1 MKLLDGKALANDI
14 LDKLSL
20 KVKQLDTAPN
30 LVVIQVGNDPAS
42 SVYVRNKERTA
53 KQVGIK
59 SETIKLSKH
68 ITQDELLEII
78 DKYNHFASV
87 NGILV
92 QLPLPEHIDEQV
104 ILEAISPVK
113 DVDGFHPLNVGKLNI
128 GQKQMIPSTPAGIM
142 ELLKANHI
150 ELEGKHVVIIGRSNI
165 VGKPL
170 AHLLLEAN
178 ATVTVAHS
186 RTKDLKHLTKQ
197 ADILVVAVGQPEL
210 ITEDYV
216 KDGTV
221 VIDVGINRTESGLK
235 GDVDFNN
242 VKSKVAAITPVPG
255 GVGPMT
261 IAMLMNQTYQAYC
274 TQNDILKIPEISGIF
289 IF

>member
-1 MKLLDGKALANDI
+1 MELLDGKALANDI

-20 KVKQLDTAPN
+20 KVNRLDTAPN

-53 KQVGIK
+53 ERVGIN
-59 SETIKLSKH
+59 SETVKLSKH

-78 DKYNHFASV
+78 DKYNNDSLV

-92 QLPLPEHIDEQV
+92 QLPLPKHIDEQV
-104 ILEAISPVK
+104 ILEAISPMK

-150 ELEGKHVVIIGRSNI
+150 ELEGKHVVIVGRSNI
-165 VGKPL
+165 VGKPM
-170 AHLLLEAN
+170 AHLLLEEN

-186 RTKDLKHLTKQ
+186 RTKNLKQLAQ
-197 ADILVVAVGQPEL
+197 MADILVVAVGQPEL
-210 ITEDYV
+210 ITADYV
-216 KDGTV
+216 KTGAV

-274 TQNDILKIPEISGIF
+274 TQNDI
-289 IF
+289 

>member
-1 MKLLDGKALANDI
+1 MELLDGKALANDI

-20 KVKQLDTAPN
+20 KVNRLDTAPN

-53 KQVGIK
+53 ERVGIN
-59 SETIKLSKH
+59 SETVKLSKH

-78 DKYNHFASV
+78 DKYNNDSLV

-92 QLPLPEHIDEQV
+92 QLPLPKHIDEQV
-104 ILEAISPVK
+104 ILEAISPMK

-150 ELEGKHVVIIGRSNI
+150 ELEGKHVVIVGRSNI

-178 ATVTVAHS
+178 ATVTITHS
-186 RTKDLKHLTKQ
+186 RTKDLKHLTKL
-197 ADILVVAVGQPEL
+197 ADILVVAVGQSEF
-210 ITEDYV
+210 ITKDYV
-216 KDGTV
+216 KTGAV

-274 TQNDILKIPEISGIF
+274 TQNDI
-289 IF
+289 

>member
-1 MKLLDGKALANDI
+1 MELLDGKTLANDI

-53 KQVGIK
+53 ERVGIN
-59 SETIKLSKH
+59 SETVKLSKH

-78 DKYNHFASV
+78 DKYNHFTSV

-92 QLPLPEHIDEQV
+92 QLPLPKHIDEQV
-104 ILEAISPVK
+104 ILEAISPMK

-142 ELLKANHI
+142 ELLKSNQI
-150 ELEGKHVVIIGRSNI
+150 ELEGKHVVIVGRSNI
-165 VGKPL
+165 VGKPF

-178 ATVTVAHS
+178 ATVTIAHS
-186 RTKDLKHLTKQ
+186 RTKYLKHLTRQ
-197 ADILVVAVGQPEL
+197 ADILIVAVGQPEL

-216 KDGTV
+216 KTGAV

-235 GDVDFNN
+235 GDVDFNS

-274 TQNDILKIPEISGIF
+274 TQNDI
-289 IF
+289 

>member
-1 MKLLDGKALANDI
+1 MELLDGKVLANDI

-53 KQVGIK
+53 ERVGIN
-59 SETIKLSKH
+59 SETVKLSKH

-78 DKYNHFASV
+78 DKYNHFTSV

-92 QLPLPEHIDEQV
+92 QLPLPKHIDEQV
-104 ILEAISPVK
+104 ILEAISPMK

-150 ELEGKHVVIIGRSNI
+150 ELEGKHVVIVGRSNI

-186 RTKDLKHLTKQ
+186 RTKNLKQLTQ
-197 ADILVVAVGQPEL
+197 MADILVVAVGQPEL
-210 ITEDYV
+210 ITKDYV
-216 KDGTV
+216 KTGAV

-235 GDVDFNN
+235 GDVNFNN

-274 TQNDILKIPEISGIF
+274 TQNDI
-289 IF
+289 

>member
-1 MKLLDGKALANDI
+1 MELLDGKALANDI

-20 KVKQLDTAPN
+20 KVKQLGTAPN

-53 KQVGIK
+53 ERVGIN
-59 SETIKLSKH
+59 SETVKLSKH

-78 DKYNHFASV
+78 DKYNHFTSV

-92 QLPLPEHIDEQV
+92 QLPLPKHIDEQV
-104 ILEAISPVK
+104 ILEAISPMK

-142 ELLKANHI
+142 ELLKSNHI
-150 ELEGKHVVIIGRSNI
+150 ELEGKHVVIVGRSNI

-178 ATVTVAHS
+178 ATVTIAHS
-186 RTKDLKHLTKQ
+186 RTKNLKQLTQ
-197 ADILVVAVGQPEL
+197 MADILVVAVGQPEL
-210 ITEDYV
+210 ITKDYV
-216 KDGTV
+216 KTGAV

-261 IAMLMNQTYQAYC
+261 IAMLMNQTYQAYR
-274 TQNDILKIPEISGIF
+274 TQNDI
-289 IF
+289 

>member
-1 MKLLDGKALANDI
+1 MELLDGKALANDI

-20 KVKQLDTAPN
+20 KVKQLDTTPN

-53 KQVGIK
+53 ERVGIN
-59 SETIKLSKH
+59 SETVKLSKH

-78 DKYNHFASV
+78 DKYNNDSLV

-92 QLPLPEHIDEQV
+92 QLPLPKHIDEQV
-104 ILEAISPVK
+104 ILEAISPMK

-128 GQKQMIPSTPAGIM
+128 GQKQMIPSAPAGIM

-150 ELEGKHVVIIGRSNI
+150 ELEGKHVVIVGRSNI

-178 ATVTVAHS
+178 ATVTIAHS
-186 RTKDLKHLTKQ
+186 KTKDLKQLAKL

-274 TQNDILKIPEISGIF
+274 TQNDI
-289 IF
+289 

>member
-1 MKLLDGKALANDI
+1 MELLDGKVLANDI
-14 LDKLSL
+14 LDELTV
-20 KVKQLDTAPN
+20 KVKQLDTVPN

-53 KQVGIK
+53 ERVGIN
-59 SETIKLSKH
+59 SETVKLSKH

-78 DKYNHFASV
+78 DKYNHFTSV

-92 QLPLPEHIDEQV
+92 QLPLPKHIGEQV
-104 ILEAISPVK
+104 ILEAISPMK

-142 ELLKANHI
+142 ELLKANQI
-150 ELEGKHVVIIGRSNI
+150 ELEGKHVVIVGRSNI

-178 ATVTVAHS
+178 ATVTIAHS
-186 RTKDLKHLTKQ
+186 KTKDLKHLTKQ
-197 ADILVVAVGQPEL
+197 ADILVAAVGQPEL

-274 TQNDILKIPEISGIF
+274 TQNDI
-289 IF
+289 

>member
-1 MKLLDGKALANDI
+1 MELLDGKTLANDI

-53 KQVGIK
+53 ERVGIN
-59 SETIKLSKH
+59 SETVKLSKH

-78 DKYNHFASV
+78 DKYNHFTDV

-92 QLPLPEHIDEQV
+92 QLPLPEHINEQT
-104 ILEAISPVK
+104 ILEAISPMK

-150 ELEGKHVVIIGRSNI
+150 ELEGKHVVIVGRSNI

-178 ATVTVAHS
+178 ATVTITHS
-186 RTKDLKHLTKQ
+186 RTKDLKHLTKL

-210 ITEDYV
+210 ITKDYV
-216 KDGTV
+216 KTGAV

-235 GDVDFNN
+235 GDVDFNS

-255 GVGPMT
+255 GIGPMT

-274 TQNDILKIPEISGIF
+274 TQNDI
-289 IF
+289 

>member
-1 MKLLDGKALANDI
+1 MELLDGKTLANDI

-30 LVVIQVGNDPAS
+30 LVVIQVGNDLAS

-53 KQVGIK
+53 ERVGIN
-59 SETIKLSKH
+59 SETVKLSKH

-78 DKYNHFASV
+78 DKYNHFKDV

-92 QLPLPEHIDEQV
+92 QLPLPKHIDEQV
-104 ILEAISPVK
+104 ILEAISPMK

-150 ELEGKHVVIIGRSNI
+150 ELEGKHVVIVGRSNI

-178 ATVTVAHS
+178 ATVTIVHS
-186 RTKDLKHLTKQ
+186 RTKNLKQLTKL

-210 ITEDYV
+210 ITKDYV
-216 KDGTV
+216 KTGAV

-242 VKSKVAAITPVPG
+242 VKLKVAAITPVPG

-274 TQNDILKIPEISGIF
+274 TQNDI
-289 IF
+289 

>member
-1 MKLLDGKALANDI
+1 MELLDGKVLANDI

-53 KQVGIK
+53 ERVGIN
-59 SETIKLSKH
+59 SETVKLSKH

-78 DKYNHFASV
+78 DKYNHFTSV

-92 QLPLPEHIDEQV
+92 QLPLPKHIDEQV
-104 ILEAISPVK
+104 ILETISPMK

-128 GQKQMIPSTPAGIM
+128 GQKQMIPLTPAGIM

-150 ELEGKHVVIIGRSNI
+150 ELEGKHVVIVGRSNI

-178 ATVTVAHS
+178 ATVTIAHS
-186 RTKDLKHLTKQ
+186 KTKDLKHLTKQ
-197 ADILVVAVGQPEL
+197 ADILVVAVGQPEF
-210 ITEDYV
+210 ITKDYV
-216 KDGTV
+216 KTGAV

-242 VKSKVAAITPVPG
+242 VKLKVAAITPVPG

-274 TQNDILKIPEISGIF
+274 TQNDI
-289 IF
+289 

>member
-1 MKLLDGKALANDI
+1 MELLDGKTLANDI

-53 KQVGIK
+53 ERVGIN
-59 SETIKLSKH
+59 SETVKLSKH

-78 DKYNHFASV
+78 DKYNHFTSV

-92 QLPLPEHIDEQV
+92 QLPLPKHIDEQV
-104 ILEAISPVK
+104 ILEAISPMK

-150 ELEGKHVVIIGRSNI
+150 GLEGKHVVIVGRSNI

-178 ATVTVAHS
+178 ATVTIAHS
-186 RTKDLKHLTKQ
+186 RTKNLKHLTKL

-210 ITEDYV
+210 ITKDYV
-216 KDGTV
+216 KTGAV

-235 GDVDFNN
+235 GDVDFNS
-242 VKSKVAAITPVPG
+242 VKLKVAAITPVPG

-261 IAMLMNQTYQAYC
+261 IAMLMNQTYQAYR
-274 TQNDILKIPEISGIF
+274 TQNDI
-289 IF
+289 

>member
-1 MKLLDGKALANDI
+1 M
-14 LDKLSL
+14 
-20 KVKQLDTAPN
+20 
-30 LVVIQVGNDPAS
+30 VIQVGDDLAS

-53 KQVGIK
+53 ERVGIK

-78 DKYNHFASV
+78 DKYNRFTDV

-92 QLPLPEHIDEQV
+92 QLPLPKHIDEQV
-104 ILEAISPVK
+104 ILEAISPMK

-142 ELLKANHI
+142 ELLKVNHI
-150 ELEGKHVVIIGRSNI
+150 EIEGKHVVIVGRSNI

-186 RTKDLKHLTKQ
+186 RTKNLKQLTKM
-197 ADILVVAVGQPEL
+197 ADILVVTVGQPEL

-216 KDGTV
+216 KDGAV
-221 VIDVGINRTESGLK
+221 VIDVGINRIESGLK
-235 GDVDFNN
+235 GDVDFNS

-274 TQNDILKIPEISGIF
+274 TQNGI
-289 IF
+289 

>member
-1 MKLLDGKALANDI
+1 MELLDGKTLANDI

-53 KQVGIK
+53 ERVGIK
-59 SETIKLSKH
+59 SSTINVSEQ
-68 ITQDELLEII
+68 ITQDQLLDLI
-78 DKYNHFASV
+78 DKYNNDALV

-92 QLPLPEHIDEQV
+92 QLPLPKHIDEQV
-104 ILEAISPVK
+104 ILEAISPMK

-150 ELEGKHVVIIGRSNI
+150 ELEGKHVVIVGRSNI

-178 ATVTVAHS
+178 ATVTIAHS
-186 RTKDLKHLTKQ
+186 KTKDLKHLTKQ

-221 VIDVGINRTESGLK
+221 VIDVGNNRTESGLK

-274 TQNDILKIPEISGIF
+274 TQNNI
-289 IF
+289 

>member
-14 LDKLSL
+14 LDELAL
-20 KVKQLDTAPN
+20 NVKQLDTAPH
-30 LVVIQVGNDPAS
+30 LVVIQVGDDPAS

-53 KQVGIK
+53 ERVGIN
-59 SETIKLSKH
+59 SETVKLSKH

-78 DKYNHFASV
+78 DKYNHFTSV

-92 QLPLPEHIDEQV
+92 QLPLPKHIDEQV
-104 ILEAISPVK
+104 ILEAISPMK

-150 ELEGKHVVIIGRSNI
+150 ELEGKHVVIVGRSNI

-178 ATVTVAHS
+178 AAVTIAHS
-186 RTKDLKHLTKQ
+186 KTKDLKHLTKQ

-255 GVGPMT
+255 GIGPMT
-261 IAMLMNQTYQAYC
+261 IAMLMNQTYQAYR
-274 TQNDILKIPEISGIF
+274 TQNSI
-289 IF
+289 

>member
-1 MKLLDGKALANDI
+1 MELLDGKALANDI

-20 KVKQLDTAPN
+20 KVNRLDTAPN

-53 KQVGIK
+53 ERVGIN
-59 SETIKLSKH
+59 SETVKLSKH

-78 DKYNHFASV
+78 DKYNNDSLV

-92 QLPLPEHIDEQV
+92 QLPLPKHIDEQV
-104 ILEAISPVK
+104 ILEAISPMK

-150 ELEGKHVVIIGRSNI
+150 ELEGKHVVIVGRSNI

-178 ATVTVAHS
+178 ATVTIAHS
-186 RTKDLKHLTKQ
+186 KTKDLKHLTKQ

-261 IAMLMNQTYQAYC
+261 IAMLMNQTYQAYR
-274 TQNDILKIPEISGIF
+274 TQNDI
-289 IF
+289 

>member
-1 MKLLDGKALANDI
+1 MELLDGKTLANDI

-53 KQVGIK
+53 ERVGIN
-59 SETIKLSKH
+59 SETVKLSKH

-78 DKYNHFASV
+78 DKYNNDSLV

-92 QLPLPEHIDEQV
+92 QLPLPKHIDEQV
-104 ILEAISPVK
+104 ILEAISPMK

-150 ELEGKHVVIIGRSNI
+150 EIEGKHVVIVGRSNI
-165 VGKPL
+165 VGKPM
-170 AHLLLEAN
+170 AHLLLEEN

-186 RTKDLKHLTKQ
+186 RTKDLKQLTKQ

-210 ITEDYV
+210 ITKDYV
-216 KDGTV
+216 KTGAV

-235 GDVDFNN
+235 GDVDFNS
-242 VKSKVAAITPVPG
+242 VKSEVAAITPVPG

-274 TQNDILKIPEISGIF
+274 TQNDI
-289 IF
+289 

>member
-1 MKLLDGKALANDI
+1 MELLDGKALANDI

-20 KVKQLDTAPN
+20 KVNRLDAVPN

-53 KQVGIK
+53 ERVGIN
-59 SETIKLSKH
+59 SETVKLSKH

-78 DKYNHFASV
+78 DKYNHFTDV

-92 QLPLPEHIDEQV
+92 QLPLPKHIDEQV
-104 ILEAISPVK
+104 ILEAISPMK

-150 ELEGKHVVIIGRSNI
+150 ELEGKHVVIVGRSNI

-178 ATVTVAHS
+178 ATVTITHS
-186 RTKDLKHLTKQ
+186 RTKDLKHLTKL
-197 ADILVVAVGQPEL
+197 ADILVVAVGQSEF
-210 ITEDYV
+210 ITKDYV
-216 KDGTV
+216 KTGAV

-261 IAMLMNQTYQAYC
+261 IAMLMNQTYQAYR
-274 TQNDILKIPEISGIF
+274 TQNDI
-289 IF
+289 

>member
-1 MKLLDGKALANDI
+1 MELLDGKALANDI

-20 KVKQLDTAPN
+20 KVNRLDTAPN

-53 KQVGIK
+53 ERVGIN
-59 SETIKLSKH
+59 SETVKLSKH

-78 DKYNHFASV
+78 DKYNNDSLV

-92 QLPLPEHIDEQV
+92 QLPLPKHIDEQV
-104 ILEAISPVK
+104 ILEAISPMK

-150 ELEGKHVVIIGRSNI
+150 ELEGKHVVIVGRSNI
-165 VGKPL
+165 VGKPM
-170 AHLLLEAN
+170 AHLLLEEN
-178 ATVTVAHS
+178 AIVTVAHS
-186 RTKDLKHLTKQ
+186 RTKNLKQLTQ
-197 ADILVVAVGQPEL
+197 MADILVVAVGQPEL
-210 ITEDYV
+210 ITADYV
-216 KDGTV
+216 KTGAV

-242 VKSKVAAITPVPG
+242 VKLKVAAITPVPG
-255 GVGPMT
+255 SVGPMT

-274 TQNDILKIPEISGIF
+274 TQNDI
-289 IF
+289 

>member
-1 MKLLDGKALANDI
+1 MELLDGKTLANDI
-14 LDKLSL
+14 LDKLNL

-53 KQVGIK
+53 ERVGIN
-59 SETIKLSKH
+59 SETVKLSKH

-78 DKYNHFASV
+78 DKYNHFADV

-92 QLPLPEHIDEQV
+92 QLPLPKHIDEQV
-104 ILEAISPVK
+104 ILEAISPMK

-150 ELEGKHVVIIGRSNI
+150 EIEGKHVVIVGRSNI

-170 AHLLLEAN
+170 AHLLLEEN

-186 RTKDLKHLTKQ
+186 RTKNLKQLTKM

-216 KDGTV
+216 KNGAV

-274 TQNDILKIPEISGIF
+274 TQNDI
-289 IF
+289 

>member
-1 MKLLDGKALANDI
+1 MELLDGKTLANDI

-30 LVVIQVGNDPAS
+30 LVVIQVGNDLAS

-53 KQVGIK
+53 ERVGIN
-59 SETIKLSKH
+59 SETVKLSKH

-78 DKYNHFASV
+78 DKYNHFTDV

-92 QLPLPEHIDEQV
+92 QLPLPKHIDEQV
-104 ILEAISPVK
+104 ILEAISPMK

-150 ELEGKHVVIIGRSNI
+150 ELEGKHVVIVGRSNI

-178 ATVTVAHS
+178 ATVTIVHS
-186 RTKDLKHLTKQ
+186 RTKNLKQLTKL

-210 ITEDYV
+210 ITKDYV
-216 KDGTV
+216 KTGAV

-242 VKSKVAAITPVPG
+242 VKLKVAAITPVPG

-261 IAMLMNQTYQAYC
+261 IAMLMNQTYQAYR
-274 TQNDILKIPEISGIF
+274 TQNDI
-289 IF
+289 

>member
-1 MKLLDGKALANDI
+1 MELLDGKALANDI

-53 KQVGIK
+53 ERVGIN
-59 SETIKLSKH
+59 SETVKLSKH

-78 DKYNHFASV
+78 DKYNNDSLV

-92 QLPLPEHIDEQV
+92 QLPLPKHIDEQV
-104 ILEAISPVK
+104 ILEAISPMK

-150 ELEGKHVVIIGRSNI
+150 ELEGKHVVIVGRSNI

-178 ATVTVAHS
+178 ATVTIAHS
-186 RTKDLKHLTKQ
+186 RTKDLKHLTKL
-197 ADILVVAVGQPEL
+197 ANILVVAVGQPEL

-274 TQNDILKIPEISGIF
+274 TQNDI
-289 IF
+289 

>member
-1 MKLLDGKALANDI
+1 MELLDGKVLANDI

-53 KQVGIK
+53 ERVGIK
-59 SETIKLSKH
+59 SETIKLSEH

-78 DKYNHFASV
+78 DKYNHFTSV

-92 QLPLPEHIDEQV
+92 QLPLPKHIDERV
-104 ILEAISPVK
+104 ILEAISPMK

-128 GQKQMIPSTPAGIM
+128 GQKQMIPSTPAGII

-150 ELEGKHVVIIGRSNI
+150 ELEGKHVVIVGRSNI

-178 ATVTVAHS
+178 ATVTIAHS
-186 RTKDLKHLTKQ
+186 KTKDLKHLTKQ

-261 IAMLMNQTYQAYC
+261 IAMLMNQTYQAYR
-274 TQNDILKIPEISGIF
+274 TQNDI
-289 IF
+289 

>member
-1 MKLLDGKALANDI
+1 MELLDGKVLANDI

-53 KQVGIK
+53 ERVGIN
-59 SETIKLSKH
+59 SETVKLSKH

-78 DKYNHFASV
+78 DKYNNDSLV

-92 QLPLPEHIDEQV
+92 QLPLPKHIDEQV
-104 ILEAISPVK
+104 ILEAISPMK

-150 ELEGKHVVIIGRSNI
+150 ELEGKHVVIVGRSNI

-178 ATVTVAHS
+178 ATVTIAHS
-186 RTKDLKHLTKQ
+186 KTKDLKHLTKQ

-261 IAMLMNQTYQAYC
+261 IATLMNQTYQAYC
-274 TQNDILKIPEISGIF
+274 TQNDI
-289 IF
+289 

>member
-1 MKLLDGKALANDI
+1 MELLDGKALANDI
-14 LDKLSL
+14 LDNLAS
-20 KVKQLDTAPN
+20 KVKQLDTAPH
-30 LVVIQVGNDPAS
+30 LVVIQVGDDPAS

-53 KQVGIK
+53 ERVSIK
-59 SETIKLSKH
+59 SETVKLSKH

-78 DKYNHFASV
+78 DKYNRFTSV

-92 QLPLPEHIDEQV
+92 QLPLPKHIDEQV
-104 ILEAISPVK
+104 ILEAISPMK

-150 ELEGKHVVIIGRSNI
+150 ELEGKHVVIVGRSNI
-165 VGKPL
+165 VGKPM
-170 AHLLLEAN
+170 AHLLLEEN

-186 RTKDLKHLTKQ
+186 RTKNLKQLTQ
-197 ADILVVAVGQPEL
+197 MADILVVAVGQPEL
-210 ITEDYV
+210 ITADYV
-216 KDGTV
+216 KTGAV
-221 VIDVGINRTESGLK
+221 AIDVGINRTESGLK

-274 TQNDILKIPEISGIF
+274 TQNDI
-289 IF
+289 

>member
-1 MKLLDGKALANDI
+1 MELLDGKVLANDI

-53 KQVGIK
+53 ERVGIN
-59 SETIKLSKH
+59 SETVKLSKH

-78 DKYNHFASV
+78 DKYNHFTSV

-92 QLPLPEHIDEQV
+92 QLPLPKHIDEQV
-104 ILEAISPVK
+104 ILEAISPMK

-150 ELEGKHVVIIGRSNI
+150 ELEGKHVVIVGRSNI
-165 VGKPL
+165 VGKPM

-178 ATVTVAHS
+178 ATVTIAHS
-186 RTKDLKHLTKQ
+186 RTKNLKQLTQ
-197 ADILVVAVGQPEL
+197 MADILVVAVGQPEL

-216 KDGTV
+216 KTGAV

-242 VKSKVAAITPVPG
+242 VKLKVAAITPVPG
-255 GVGPMT
+255 SVGPMT

-274 TQNDILKIPEISGIF
+274 TQNDI
-289 IF
+289 

>member
-1 MKLLDGKALANDI
+1 MEILDGKALANDI

-53 KQVGIK
+53 ERVGIN
-59 SETIKLSKH
+59 SETVKLSKH

-78 DKYNHFASV
+78 DKYNNDSLV

-92 QLPLPEHIDEQV
+92 QLPLPKHIDEQV
-104 ILEAISPVK
+104 ILEAISPMK

-150 ELEGKHVVIIGRSNI
+150 ELEGKHVVIVGRSNI
-165 VGKPL
+165 AGKPL

-178 ATVTVAHS
+178 ATVTIVHS
-186 RTKDLKHLTKQ
+186 RTKNLKQLTKL

-210 ITEDYV
+210 ITKDYV
-216 KDGTV
+216 KTGAV

-242 VKSKVAAITPVPG
+242 VKLKVAAITPVPG

-274 TQNDILKIPEISGIF
+274 TQNDI
-289 IF
+289 

>member
-14 LDKLSL
+14 LDELAL
-20 KVKQLDTAPN
+20 NVKQLDTAPH
-30 LVVIQVGNDPAS
+30 LVVIQVGDDPAS

-53 KQVGIK
+53 KQVGIT

-78 DKYNHFASV
+78 DKYNNDASV

-150 ELEGKHVVIIGRSNI
+150 ELEGKHVVIVGRSNI

-178 ATVTVAHS
+178 ATVTIAHS
-186 RTKDLKHLTKQ
+186 RTQDLKQLTKL

-210 ITEDYV
+210 ITSDYV
-216 KDGTV
+216 KTGAV
-221 VIDVGINRTESGLK
+221 VVDVGINRTESGLK
-235 GDVDFNN
+235 GDVNFND

-274 TQNDILKIPEISGIF
+274 TQNDI
-289 IF
+289 

>member
-1 MKLLDGKALANDI
+1 MELLDGKTLANDI

-30 LVVIQVGNDPAS
+30 LVVIQVGNDLAS

-53 KQVGIK
+53 ERVGIN
-59 SETIKLSKH
+59 SETVKLSKH

-78 DKYNHFASV
+78 DKYNHFTDV

-92 QLPLPEHIDEQV
+92 QLPLPKHIDEQV
-104 ILEAISPVK
+104 ILEAISPMK

-150 ELEGKHVVIIGRSNI
+150 ELEGKHVVIVGRSNI

-178 ATVTVAHS
+178 ATVTIVHS
-186 RTKDLKHLTKQ
+186 RTKNLKQLTKL
-197 ADILVVAVGQPEL
+197 ADILVVAIGQPEL
-210 ITEDYV
+210 ITKDYV
-216 KDGTV
+216 KTGAV

-261 IAMLMNQTYQAYC
+261 IAMLMNQTYQAYR
-274 TQNDILKIPEISGIF
+274 TQNDI
-289 IF
+289 

>member
-1 MKLLDGKALANDI
+1 MELLDGKALANDI

-53 KQVGIK
+53 ERVGIN
-59 SETIKLSKH
+59 SETVKLSKH

-78 DKYNHFASV
+78 DKYNNDSLV

-92 QLPLPEHIDEQV
+92 QLPLPKHIDEQV

-150 ELEGKHVVIIGRSNI
+150 ELEGKHVVIVGRSNI

-178 ATVTVAHS
+178 ATVTIAHS

-197 ADILVVAVGQPEL
+197 ADILIVAVGQSEL
-210 ITEDYV
+210 ITKDYV

-235 GDVDFNN
+235 GDVNFNS

-274 TQNDILKIPEISGIF
+274 TQNDI
-289 IF
+289 

>member
-1 MKLLDGKALANDI
+1 MELLDGKALANDI

-53 KQVGIK
+53 ERVGIN
-59 SETIKLSKH
+59 SETVKLSKH

-78 DKYNHFASV
+78 DKYNHFTSV

-92 QLPLPEHIDEQV
+92 QLPLPKHIDEQV
-104 ILEAISPVK
+104 ILEAISPMK

-150 ELEGKHVVIIGRSNI
+150 EIEGKHVVIVGRSNI
-165 VGKPL
+165 VGKPM
-170 AHLLLEAN
+170 AHLLLEEN

-186 RTKDLKHLTKQ
+186 RTKDLKQLTKQ

-210 ITEDYV
+210 ITKDYV
-216 KDGTV
+216 KTGAV

-235 GDVDFNN
+235 GDVDFNS
-242 VKSKVAAITPVPG
+242 VKSEVAAITPVPG

-274 TQNDILKIPEISGIF
+274 TQNDI
-289 IF
+289 

>member
-1 MKLLDGKALANDI
+1 MELLDGKALANDI

-42 SVYVRNKERTA
+42 SVYIRNKERTA
-53 KQVGIK
+53 ERVGIN
-59 SETIKLSKH
+59 SETVKLSKH

-78 DKYNHFASV
+78 DKYNNDSLV

-92 QLPLPEHIDEQV
+92 QLPLPKHIDEQV
-104 ILEAISPVK
+104 ILEAISPMK

-142 ELLKANHI
+142 ELLKANQI
-150 ELEGKHVVIIGRSNI
+150 ELEGKHVVIVGRSNI

-178 ATVTVAHS
+178 ATVTITHS
-186 RTKDLKHLTKQ
+186 RTKDLKHLTKL
-197 ADILVVAVGQPEL
+197 ADILVVAVGQSEF
-210 ITEDYV
+210 ITKDYV
-216 KDGTV
+216 KTGAV

-242 VKSKVAAITPVPG
+242 VKLKVAAITPVPG

-274 TQNDILKIPEISGIF
+274 TQNDI
-289 IF
+289 

>member
-1 MKLLDGKALANDI
+1 MELLDGKTLANDI

-30 LVVIQVGNDPAS
+30 LVVIRVGNDPAS

-53 KQVGIK
+53 ERVGIN
-59 SETIKLSKH
+59 SETVKLSKH

-78 DKYNHFASV
+78 DKYNNDSLV

-92 QLPLPEHIDEQV
+92 QLPLPKHIDEQV
-104 ILEAISPVK
+104 ILEAISPMK

-150 ELEGKHVVIIGRSNI
+150 ELEGKHVVIVGRSNI
-165 VGKPL
+165 VGKPM
-170 AHLLLEAN
+170 AHLLLEEN

-186 RTKDLKHLTKQ
+186 RTKNLKQLTQ
-197 ADILVVAVGQPEL
+197 MADILVVAVGQPEL
-210 ITEDYV
+210 ITADYV
-216 KDGTV
+216 KTGAV

-261 IAMLMNQTYQAYC
+261 IAMLMNQTYQAYR
-274 TQNDILKIPEISGIF
+274 TQNDI
-289 IF
+289 

>member
-1 MKLLDGKALANDI
+1 MELLDGKVLANDI

-53 KQVGIK
+53 ERVGIN
-59 SETIKLSKH
+59 SETVKLSKH

-78 DKYNHFASV
+78 DKYNHFTSV

-92 QLPLPEHIDEQV
+92 QLPLPKHIDEQV
-104 ILEAISPVK
+104 ILEAISPMK

-150 ELEGKHVVIIGRSNI
+150 ELEGKHVVIVGRSNI

-178 ATVTVAHS
+178 ATVTIAHS
-186 RTKDLKHLTKQ
+186 KTKDLKHLTKQ

-274 TQNDILKIPEISGIF
+274 TQNDI
-289 IF
+289 

>member
-1 MKLLDGKALANDI
+1 MEILDGKALANDI

-20 KVKQLDTAPN
+20 KVNQLDTVPN

-53 KQVGIK
+53 ERVGIN
-59 SETIKLSKH
+59 SETVKLSKH
-68 ITQDELLEII
+68 INQDELLDLI
-78 DKYNHFASV
+78 DKYNNDASV

-92 QLPLPEHIDEQV
+92 QLPLPKHIDEQV
-104 ILEAISPVK
+104 ILEAISPMK

-142 ELLKANHI
+142 ELLKSNQI
-150 ELEGKHVVIIGRSNI
+150 ELEGRHVVIVGRSNI

-186 RTKDLKHLTKQ
+186 RTKNLKQLTKM

-216 KDGTV
+216 KTGSV

-235 GDVDFNN
+235 GDVDFNS

-274 TQNDILKIPEISGIF
+274 TQNNI
-289 IF
+289 

>member
-1 MKLLDGKALANDI
+1 MELLDGKALANDI

-20 KVKQLDTAPN
+20 KVNRLDTAPN

-53 KQVGIK
+53 ERVGIN
-59 SETIKLSKH
+59 SETVKLSKH

-78 DKYNHFASV
+78 DKYNNDSLV

-92 QLPLPEHIDEQV
+92 QLPLPKHIDEQV
-104 ILEAISPVK
+104 ILEAISPMK

-150 ELEGKHVVIIGRSNI
+150 ELEGKHVVIVGRSNI
-165 VGKPL
+165 VGKPM
-170 AHLLLEAN
+170 AHLLLEEN

-186 RTKDLKHLTKQ
+186 RTKNLKQLTQ
-197 ADILVVAVGQPEL
+197 MADILVVAVGQPEL
-210 ITEDYV
+210 ITADYV
-216 KDGTV
+216 KTGAV

-242 VKSKVAAITPVPG
+242 VKLKVAAITPVPG
-255 GVGPMT
+255 SVGPMT

-274 TQNDILKIPEISGIF
+274 TQNDI
-289 IF
+289 

>member
-1 MKLLDGKALANDI
+1 MELLDGKALANDI

-20 KVKQLDTAPN
+20 KVNRLDTAPN

-53 KQVGIK
+53 ERVGIN
-59 SETIKLSKH
+59 SETVKLSKH

-78 DKYNHFASV
+78 DKYNHFTDV

-92 QLPLPEHIDEQV
+92 QLPLPKHIDEQV
-104 ILEAISPVK
+104 ILEAISPMK

-150 ELEGKHVVIIGRSNI
+150 ELEGKHVVIVGRSNI

-178 ATVTVAHS
+178 ATVTIAHS
-186 RTKDLKHLTKQ
+186 KTKDLKHLTKQ

-261 IAMLMNQTYQAYC
+261 IAMLMNQTYQAYR
-274 TQNDILKIPEISGIF
+274 TQNDI
-289 IF
+289 

>member
-1 MKLLDGKALANDI
+1 MELLDGKTLANDI

-30 LVVIQVGNDPAS
+30 LVVIQVGDDLAS

-53 KQVGIK
+53 ERVGIN
-59 SETIKLSKH
+59 SETVKLSKH

-78 DKYNHFASV
+78 DKYNNDSLV

-92 QLPLPEHIDEQV
+92 QLPLPKHIDEQV
-104 ILEAISPVK
+104 ILEAISPMK

-150 ELEGKHVVIIGRSNI
+150 ELEGKHVVIVGRSNI

-186 RTKDLKHLTKQ
+186 RTKNLKQLTKM
-197 ADILVVAVGQPEL
+197 ADILVVAIGQPEL
-210 ITEDYV
+210 ITKDYV
-216 KDGTV
+216 KTGAV

-235 GDVDFNN
+235 GDVNFNN

-274 TQNDILKIPEISGIF
+274 TQNGI
-289 IF
+289 

>member
-1 MKLLDGKALANDI
+1 MELLDGKVLANDI

-53 KQVGIK
+53 ERVGIN
-59 SETIKLSKH
+59 SETVKLSKH

-78 DKYNHFASV
+78 DKYNNDSLV

-92 QLPLPEHIDEQV
+92 QLPLPEHINEQT

-150 ELEGKHVVIIGRSNI
+150 ELEGKHVVIVGRSNI

-178 ATVTVAHS
+178 ATVTIAHS
-186 RTKDLKHLTKQ
+186 RTKNLKQLTQ
-197 ADILVVAVGQPEL
+197 MADILVVAVGQPEL
-210 ITEDYV
+210 ITKDYV
-216 KDGTV
+216 KTGAV

-242 VKSKVAAITPVPG
+242 VKLKVAAITPVPG

-274 TQNDILKIPEISGIF
+274 TQNDI
-289 IF
+289 

>member
-1 MKLLDGKALANDI
+1 MELLDGKALANDI

-53 KQVGIK
+53 ERVGIN
-59 SETIKLSKH
+59 SETVKLSKH

-78 DKYNHFASV
+78 DKYNNDSLV

-92 QLPLPEHIDEQV
+92 QLPLPKHIDEQV
-104 ILEAISPVK
+104 ILEAISPMK

-150 ELEGKHVVIIGRSNI
+150 ELEGKHVVIVGRSNI

-170 AHLLLEAN
+170 AHLLLEEN

-186 RTKDLKHLTKQ
+186 RTKNLKQLTKL

-242 VKSKVAAITPVPG
+242 VKSEVAAITPVPG

-274 TQNDILKIPEISGIF
+274 TQNDI
-289 IF
+289 

>member
-1 MKLLDGKALANDI
+1 MELLDGKVLANDI

-53 KQVGIK
+53 ERVGIN
-59 SETIKLSKH
+59 SETVKLSKH

-78 DKYNHFASV
+78 DKYNNDSLV

-92 QLPLPEHIDEQV
+92 QLPLPKHIDEQV
-104 ILEAISPVK
+104 ILEAISPMK

-150 ELEGKHVVIIGRSNI
+150 ELEGKHVVIVGRSNI

-178 ATVTVAHS
+178 ATVTIAHS
-186 RTKDLKHLTKQ
+186 KTKDLKHLTKQ

-274 TQNDILKIPEISGIF
+274 TQNDI
-289 IF
+289 